1 MNQPVIS
8 LKQMRIIAAV
18 ARHRGFAVA
27 AEHLNMTQSVTSRSI
42 KSAEKSLGITI
53 FQRGWGGA
61 EPTALGEIVVK
72 QSIHA
77 LAKIRDVE
85 TSIVKDTDKHIG
97 LQSFLKWH
105 HLSAIAAVV
114 RFGGVSA
121 AANNLKLKQPAISR
135 AIMALSQYLGIALFK
150 RKRDGLIATPLAW
163 QLAALYNE
171 LQKQFDQ
178 LPDEL
183 NGNGTGVG
191 LMGRIAVG
199 MLPFSGQDLVAKT
212 FGKLTK
218 QHPSL
223 RLIAVSGN
231 YSMLIQALRQ
241 GDIDCIIGM
250 LRQPPPHD
258 DLIETYIYSEQYA
271 LIARKDHPCHHHK
284 AAVASLQNRQWI
296 GAPHGTPVR
305 EYLELFFKNL
315 GLTPPTQT
323 CEIHSFT
330 NAEQMI
336 IDSDSIALLS
346 YSRQKL
352 ANLRPELKC
361 INLDMPNAKNAIGLT
376 FLASHFGSEPL
387 QAFKQII
394 MQLADDQD

>member
-1 MNQPVIS
+1 MDTPLIS
-8 LKQMRIIAAV
+8 LKQMRIIAAI

-27 AEHLNMTQSVTSRSI
+27 ADHLNMTQSVISRSI
-42 KSAEKSLGITI
+42 KAAEKSLGITL

-61 EPTALGEIVVK
+61 EPTTLGEIVVK
-72 QSIHA
+72 QA
-77 LAKIRDVE
+77 LYTLAKIRDIE
-85 TSIVKDTDKHIG
+85 AQITQQTGQKIR
-97 LQSFLKWH
+97 LLSFLKWH
-105 HLSAIAAVV
+105 HLTAIAAVT
-114 RFGGVSA
+114 RFGGASNA
-121 AANNLKLKQPAISR
+121 AQNLDLKQPAISR
-135 AIMALSQYLGIALFK
+135 AIIALSQYMNLPLFE
-150 RKRDGLIATPLAW
+150 RKREGLEATPLAW
-163 QLAALYNE
+163 QLTALYNE
-171 LQKQFDQ
+171 LQKEFAS
-178 LPDEL
+178 LPDKL
-183 NGNGTGVG
+183 NRTNTG
-191 LMGRIAVG
+191 LSGRIAVG
-199 MLPFSGQDLVAKT
+199 MLPFSGQDLVAKA

-231 YSMLIQALRQ
+231 YTMLIQALRQ
-241 GDIDCIIGM
+241 GDIDCIMGM

-258 DLIETYIYSEQYA
+258 DLQEAYIYSEQYA
-271 LIARKDHPCHHHK
+271 LIARKDHPCHQHK
-284 AAVASLQNRQWI
+284 SAKTSLQNQQWI

-346 YSRQKL
+346 YSQQKL

-361 INLDMPNAKNAIGLT
+361 IELDMPNAKNAIGLT
-376 FLASHFGSEPL
+376 FLASDIRSEPL
-387 QAFKQII
+387 TAFKQII
-394 MQLADDQD
+394 MQLADDIG